1 MDLSDFV
8 DQTLDG
14 KYQMTRELGR
24 GGMGTVYLATHL
36 GTERPVAVKII
47 SPQFMERVE
56 FVERFRRE
64 ARAAGRLRHP
74 NVVNV
79 TDFGFAETNQGQ
91 VAYLVMEY
99 LDGCT
104 LGEILDEEKNLPV
117 GWTLDILEQVCS
129 AVHEAH
135 SQGIIHRDLK
145 PDNIWLEPNQRGGY
159 TVKVLDFGIAKLEE
173 QDVPWASG
181 EVPEHFLRSTHTNVG
196 GAKTTFG
203 GIDRDGTRVDD
214 PGNTSVSDMV
224 TVANTGEYRAVGS
237 EAGTILIEPINS
249 EGETAIF
256 DDGDISADFRDPN
269 GTNVADAESN
279 GDSDPGAVSVSRSAS
294 ASGSRQVKATTAR
307 SLSDS
312 RGSAELTR
320 VGAVLGTPLYMSPE
334 QCRGEHLDP
343 RSDIYSLAV
352 IAYQM
357 LSGRTPFEGD
367 FKAVMLA
374 HQNDEP
380 PPLKSRK
387 LRKKF
392 RRAIHQALEK
402 DPDKR
407 PQTAE
412 GFASELRSR
421 SEGIFGLLRRSM
433 TIYTE
438 HLPKFVMTSAF
449 LSVPMVVLTLT
460 VLAFTY
466 LKVSETLDDV
476 TSDIA
481 IGLSGFLLAIISPFC
496 ANLIIGTIGWIVTQY
511 LAVPLRPVRL
521 RPALAEARRKWKRF
535 AGAGLLTAFLPIV
548 MAGIAGAVG
557 FGLFALIGLGIG
569 SMIDRSGVAV
579 PVGLAGAVIFGGIAF
594 FVIYISC
601 ILVAPVVM
609 MENRKVI
616 DSIRRSREL
625 IKRSFWTSFG
635 AVCILFVLPMIL
647 AGSISY
653 VVNVSARAFDPTLKS
668 SSEAAKNRPGEELS
682 PGSQSEPAGA
692 PKAEDAP
699 ASGDEA
705 QQPPQERKRRSG
717 LAWMIGRRTLGFTG
731 GRNMDMQTRVK
742 MTALESINQI
752 LWLPVQILVFSFSA
766 IIIALLYLKTRLA
779 GGESMNDLI
788 ERFEDDGRPRKKWQE
803 RVRARLVQSGR
814 ISSNPSR

>member
-1 MDLSDFV
+1 MAELDFTG
-8 DQTLDG
+8 QTLDG

-47 SPQFMERVE
+47 SPQFMQRVE

-79 TDFGFAETNQGQ
+79 TDFGFSETSDGQ

-173 QDVPWASG
+173 HDVHAVNG
-181 EVPEHFLRSTHTNVG
+181 EAPDEFLRLTHTQFG
-196 GAKTTFG
+196 SAKTTFAG
-203 GIDRDGTRVDD
+203 APDGTMAGD
-214 PGNTSVSDMV
+214 VSGTHIGDGA
-224 TVANTGEYRAVGS
+224 TLARTGERAATLIS
-237 EAGTILIEPINS
+237 EAGTVLLAPVVD
-249 EGETAIF
+249 EGATAIY
-256 DDGDISADFRDPN
+256 DSGEADISDQDTI
-269 GTNVADAESN
+269 GTQVI
-279 GDSDPGAVSVSRSAS
+279 GDDR
-294 ASGSRQVKATTAR
+294 ASGSGVGRTTPSH
-307 SLSDS
+307 SLYDS
-312 RGSAELTR
+312 RNSAELTR

-343 RSDIYSLAV
+343 RSDVYSLGV

-367 FKAVMLA
+367 FKDVMEGHKTA
-374 HQNDEP
+374 EP
-380 PPLKSRK
+380 PTLKAKKVRRK
-387 LRKKF
+387 MRK
-392 RRAIHQALEK
+392 AIHLALEK
-402 DPDKR
+402 DPEKR
-407 PQTAE
+407 PQSAE
-412 GFASELRSR
+412 GFASEMRSR

-438 HLPKFVMTSAF
+438 HLPKFVMISAF
-449 LSVPMVVLTLT
+449 FSLPMVLLTLII
-460 VLAFTY
+460 LAFSY
-466 LKVSETLDDV
+466 LKVSEAI
-476 TSDIA
+476 SDITA
-481 IGLSGFLLAIISPFC
+481 GVAVGIAGFFLAMISPFC
-496 ANLIIGTIGWIVTQY
+496 ANVIIGTIGWIVTQY

-535 AGAGLLTAFLPIV
+535 AGAGLLTAFLPIFIGGV
-548 MAGIAGAVG
+548 LAAVG
-557 FGLFALIGLGIG
+557 FGIFGLIGLLVKAITGL
-569 SMIDRSGVAV
+569 SGVAPIIGGV
-579 PVGLAGAVIFGGIAF
+579 GAVIFGGIAF
-594 FVIYISC
+594 FVVYISC
-601 ILVAPVVM
+601 VLVAPVVM
-609 MENRKVI
+609 LENRKVV
-616 DSIRRSREL
+616 DSIKRSRAL

-635 AVCILFVLPMIL
+635 AVCILFFLPMLI

-653 VVNVSARAFDPTLKS
+653 VVNVSARAFDPTIKGDNT
-668 SSEAAKNRPGEELS
+668 EAAKAQDAD
-682 PGSQSEPAGA
+682 PGSA
-692 PKAEDAP
+692 PPAP
-699 ASGDEA
+699 AEQLSDAGGQTVADPEAEPKTDGPGPAVDKEKKSGV
-705 QQPPQERKRRSG
+705 G
-717 LAWMIGRRTLGFTG
+717 WVFGRRGLSFSTAG
-731 GRNMDMQTRVK
+731 GKKMDMQTKVK
-742 MTALESINQI
+742 MTVLESINQI
-752 LWLPVQILVFSFSA
+752 LWLPAQILVFSFSA

-779 GGESMNDLI
+779 GGESLHELI

-803 RVRARLVQSGR
+803 RVRARLIQSGR
-814 ISSNPSR
+814 IPSRP